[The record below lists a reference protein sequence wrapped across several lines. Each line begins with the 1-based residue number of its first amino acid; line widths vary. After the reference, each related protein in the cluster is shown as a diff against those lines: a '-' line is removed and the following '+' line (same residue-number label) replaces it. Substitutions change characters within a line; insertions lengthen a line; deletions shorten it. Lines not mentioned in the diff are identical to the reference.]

1 MCCDRIS
8 SGSFMNKR
16 IELTL
21 MPTAKTKL
29 NYNCINFSNSFTLF
43 LFFAIN
49 RNFFFFLKRKQST
62 FLPSK
67 HIVPSLTIMSI
78 HWLVLVITFLENTD
92 LFCEIWLR
100 V

>member
-49 RNFFFFLKRKQST
+49 RNFFFFFEKKT
-62 FLPSK
+62 K
-67 HIVPSLTIMSI
+67 HIFTKQAYCSIFDYNEHSL
-78 HWLVLVITFLENTD
+78 VGVGNY
-92 LFCEIWLR
+92 LFGKYRFIL
-100 V
+100 